1 MKPKIFSCQQVIL
14 QKFLESGMSR
24 DAVIAETGINRNVF
38 SKLLHSDS
46 PITFVTAQKVVKFF
60 GKDAIKQDKNELV
73 FYPADLRLKFYS
85 AKMDAG
91 KFLLL
96 AEIDGGK
103 KFCVIADS
111 RHYIS
116 QITNFMYDVFSGDY
130 VTITATSGIA
140 ENGAMVVVNRD
151 GEILTLN
158 KLPKGL
164 AQDVANLIVDV
175 ATAIKDTD
183 AEQEM
188 EYQYSKIDAALDESK
203 AIVGAGVQKE
213 CHQ

>member
-24 DAVIAETGINRNVF
+24 DAVVEKTKINRNIF

-46 PITFVTAQKVVKFF
+46 AITFSTAQKLVKFF
-60 GKDAIKQDKNELV
+60 GKDAIKQDKNEMV
-73 FYPADLRLKFYS
+73 FYADFRLKLYP

-116 QITNFMYDVFSGDY
+116 QITNFMYEVFSGDY
-130 VTITATSGIA
+130 GTITASSGIA

-158 KLPKGL
+158 KLPKEL
-164 AQDVANLIVDV
+164 AQDVTNFIVDV
-175 ATAIKDTD
+175 ATEIKDTD
-183 AEQEM
+183 AEREI
-188 EYQYSKIDAALDESK
+188 EYQYSKVDAVLDESK
-203 AIVGAGVQKE
+203 AIVG
-213 CHQ
+213 